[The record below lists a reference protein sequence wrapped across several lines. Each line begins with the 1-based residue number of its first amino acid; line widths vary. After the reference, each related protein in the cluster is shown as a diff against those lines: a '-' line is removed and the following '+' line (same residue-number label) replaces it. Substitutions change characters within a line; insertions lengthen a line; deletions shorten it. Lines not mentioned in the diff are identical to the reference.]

1 MVAQMAKAV
10 TAHVITT
17 VGSPEKAAV
26 CRSWGADLVL
36 NYRTDDIPAAIRDF
50 TKSEGVLIWYETQR
64 EPDLIRTVDL
74 MARRGRIVVMAGR
87 QAQPVFPVG
96 PFYTKDLALYGF
108 TIFNA
113 TPEEQRRCAED
124 INRWLA
130 DKKLRVL
137 IGQTFRL
144 SEAAAAHRLQEENTL
159 ARAGTL
165 TGKIIL
171 VP

>member
-1 MVAQMAKAV
+1 
-10 TAHVITT
+10 
-17 VGSPEKAAV
+17 
-26 CRSWGADLVL
+26 
-36 NYRTDDIPAAIRDF
+36 
-50 TKSEGVLIWYETQR
+50 
-64 EPDLIRTVDL
+64 
-74 MARRGRIVVMAGR
+74 
-87 QAQPVFPVG
+87 VG
-96 PFYTKDLALYGF
+96 PFYTKDLALFGF

-137 IGQTFRL
+137 IGQTFRF

-159 ARAGTL
+159 GKAGTL